1 MGREVVTG
9 YCWPQSVRAG
19 EQVGLHL
26 SSSGGRPVRVEV
38 ARVGGR
44 REVVF
49 SADAVAADE
58 HETPKDASSKGCGWP
73 VALTL
78 DVDPTWRSG
87 YYEVVMEID
96 VGEKVRRDHA
106 FFVVRPSAGARIVL
120 ALATNTWHAYNDFG
134 GPNLYT
140 GGTHVAMQRPM
151 AAGYLYKPPGKGRR
165 VTGTGAPDPQN
176 AAHVGYIQLN
186 HLSGYA
192 GSAGWP
198 DWELPFIEWAE
209 REGFEIGVCTNAD
222 LEEHPEVLDGA
233 SLYLSV
239 GHDEYWSRGMR
250 DTVEAFIA
258 RGGNAAFFSG
268 NTSLWQVRIEGDDH
282 DVMVGYKGFFKDDPL
297 METDREP
304 EVTTFWSDVVVGRPE
319 NHMTGVSFTRGG
331 YHRIGRNVT
340 AGLGGYTVHRAGH
353 WIFDGTGLG
362 YGDVLGAGAT
372 VVGYECDGCV
382 FTYRDGLPYPT
393 GEDGTPSTFEILGT
407 CPTQHFTRET
417 APRPPKPGEPSEL
430 EYIASRVFGTREPEA
445 MERIRHGHAVLGA
458 YTNDGGRDGGH
469 VGVDR
474 LGPRAG
480 RARPADRADHPERA
494 DAAGVA
500 RQRSAS
506 PTAGT
511 RASPPVTH
519 TLGTC
524 VLPGPGLL
532 REAEEHLADDVALH
546 LAGAA
551 GDAAAGR
558 AEHAGRR
565 VAVEHRVGAGLVG
578 AGDGDVEE
586 QLGDAELEQRRGG
599 RRLRALALAER
610 LQRLAAGVERD
621 VGRGRRPGGRA
632 RSPTRRCGRARW

>member
-1 MGREVVTG
+1 
-9 YCWPQSVRAG
+9 
-19 EQVGLHL
+19 
-26 SSSGGRPVRVEV
+26 
-38 ARVGGR
+38 
-44 REVVF
+44 
-49 SADAVAADE
+49 
-58 HETPKDASSKGCGWP
+58 
-73 VALTL
+73 
-78 DVDPTWRSG
+78 
-87 YYEVVMEID
+87 
-96 VGEKVRRDHA
+96 
-106 FFVVRPSAGARIVL
+106 
-120 ALATNTWHAYNDFG
+120 
-134 GPNLYT
+134 
-140 GGTHVAMQRPM
+140 
-151 AAGYLYKPPGKGRR
+151 

-176 AAHVGYIQLN
+176 AAHVGYVQIN

-209 REGFEIGVCTNAD
+209 REGFEIGVCVNGD
-222 LEEHPEVLDGA
+222 LEEHPEVLDGG

-258 RGGNAAFFSG
+258 SGGNAAFLSG

-297 METDREP
+297 MGTDSEA

-430 EYIASRVFGTREPEA
+430 EYIASRVFGTRDPEA

-458 YTNDGGRDGGH
+458 YTNEAGAIVITSGSTDWAHGLAARD
-469 VGVDR
+469 
-474 LGPRAG
+474 PQI
-480 RARPADRADHPERA
+480 E
-494 DAAGVA
+494 
-500 RQRSAS
+500 QI
-506 PTAGT
+506 T
-511 RASPPVTH
+511 RN
-519 TLGTC
+519 
-524 VLPGPGLL
+524 LL
-532 REAEEHLADDVALH
+532 R
-546 LAGAA
+546 
-551 GDAAAGR
+551 
-558 AEHAGRR
+558 
-565 VAVEHRVGAGLVG
+565 
-578 AGDGDVEE
+578 
-586 QLGDAELEQRRGG
+586 QLG
-599 RRLRALALAER
+599 
-610 LQRLAAGVERD
+610 
-621 VGRGRRPGGRA
+621 
-632 RSPTRRCGRARW
+632 

>member
-1 MGREVVTG
+1 MGREEVKG
-9 YCWPQSVRAG
+9 YCWPQSVGAG
-19 EQVGLHL
+19 EQVGVHM
-26 SSSGGRPVRVEV
+26 SSSAGQPVRVEV
-38 ARVGGR
+38 ARVGAR

-49 SADAVAADE
+49 SSPAVDADE
-58 HETPKDASSKGCGWP
+58 HEIPEDASSKGCGWP

-78 DVDPTWRSG
+78 EVEPTWRSG

-96 VGEKVRRDHA
+96 VGDKMRRDYA
-106 FFVVRPSAGARIVL
+106 FFVVRPSPGARIVV

-222 LEEHPEVLDGA
+222 LEAHPEVLDGA

-282 DVMVGYKGFFKDDPL
+282 DVMVGYKGFFKNDPL
-297 METDREP
+297 LKTDRES
-304 EVTTFWSDVVVGRPE
+304 EVMTFWSDVVVGRPE

-340 AGLGGYTVHRAGH
+340 SGLGGYTVHRAGH
-353 WIFDGTGLG
+353 WIFDGTGG
-362 YGDVLGAGAT
+362 GDRDRRGAG
-372 VVGYECDGCV
+372 
-382 FTYRDGLPYPT
+382 
-393 GEDGTPSTFEILGT
+393 
-407 CPTQHFTRET
+407 
-417 APRPPKPGEPSEL
+417 
-430 EYIASRVFGTREPEA
+430 
-445 MERIRHGHAVLGA
+445 
-458 YTNDGGRDGGH
+458 GGRVGG
-469 VGVDR
+469 
-474 LGPRAG
+474 
-480 RARPADRADHPERA
+480 
-494 DAAGVA
+494 
-500 RQRSAS
+500 
-506 PTAGT
+506 
-511 RASPPVTH
+511 
-519 TLGTC
+519 
-524 VLPGPGLL
+524 
-532 REAEEHLADDVALH
+532 
-546 LAGAA
+546 
-551 GDAAAGR
+551 
-558 AEHAGRR
+558 
-565 VAVEHRVGAGLVG
+565 
-578 AGDGDVEE
+578 
-586 QLGDAELEQRRGG
+586 GG
-599 RRLRALALAER
+599 
-610 LQRLAAGVERD
+610 
-621 VGRGRRPGGRA
+621 GG
-632 RSPTRRCGRARW
+632 G